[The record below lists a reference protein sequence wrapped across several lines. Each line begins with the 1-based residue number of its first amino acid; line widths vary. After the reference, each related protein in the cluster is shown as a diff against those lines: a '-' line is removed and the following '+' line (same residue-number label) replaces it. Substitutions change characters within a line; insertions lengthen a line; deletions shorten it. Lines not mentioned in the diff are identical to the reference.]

1 MTSNVWPKRRLR
13 PVQHELRIREVG
25 ELRPVWAFEIFAAAT
40 LRIEADEA
48 GNRAVGIDGDRDLAE
63 PQQEPADAAR
73 AFGVFGR
80 VAAVDQLHRGWRN
93 DATADA
99 RRLQDEGERS
109 FRRAADEAE
118 AIVARMPRQEIG
130 LGIGKPVDRLG
141 VLRDDLDLAPAWDA
155 RQRRDGKE
163 YAAAIG
169 AKALRLDD
177 RPGPGRRAD
186 VEIGD
191 VLVTL
196 RDLGQERGV
205 IAVGRVDVPA
215 RQIALDGGLIA
226 VPPRRVDQQQHA
238 DRRAVVVEH
247 IAEARIAFRYGPEG
261 LPAQALDPVAAR
273 AADEA
278 ARQQVRDRIDV
289 GLGDL
294 AASDL
299 GMDHARLSRG
309 NGRPRPLAPAFA
321 VGIGRDLRLQ
331 AHDLPHLGGPG
342 GRIGAVGVEHGDSQ
356 AVHAEGDAAGVGRL
370 AIGVLDIPG
379 RAEMLAVIIEAHAG
393 RRLLFRAQ
401 RDQQFELELLL
412 LLAHRLHLTD
422 AAEERIAGII
432 DAEGETEIGRN
443 RLRAHHP
450 ALAEIGDVV

>member
-1 MTSNVWPKRRLR
+1 MTSNVRPNRGLR
-13 PVQHELRIREVG
+13 PVQHEFRIREIG
-25 ELRPVWAFEIFAAAT
+25 ELRPVWALEIFAAAT
-40 LRIEADEA
+40 LGIDADEA

-63 PQQEPADAAR
+63 PQQQPADAAR

-99 RRLQDEGERS
+99 HRLQDEGEDS
-109 FRRAADEAE
+109 LWRAADQAE
-118 AIVARMPRQEIG
+118 AIVARMPRQELG
-130 LGIGKPVDRLG
+130 LGIGKPVDRLD
-141 VLRDDLDLAPAWDA
+141 VLRDDLDRAPAWDA
-155 RQRRDGKE
+155 RQRRHRDE
-163 YAAAIG
+163 YTPAIG

-177 RPGPGRRAD
+177 RPGPRRRAD

-191 VLVTL
+191 VLVAL

-205 IAVGRVDVPA
+205 VAVGRIDVPA

-226 VPPRRVDQQQHA
+226 VPPRRIDQQQHA
-238 DRRAVVVEH
+238 DRRTIIVEH
-247 IAEARIAFRYGPEG
+247 VAEARVAVRYRSEG

-309 NGRPRPLAPAFA
+309 NDRPRSVSAS
-321 VGIGRDLRLQ
+321 LRLGHRPRS
-331 AHDLPHLGGPG
+331 A
-342 GRIGAVGVEHGDSQ
+342 
-356 AVHAEGDAAGVGRL
+356 AAG
-370 AIGVLDIPG
+370 P
-379 RAEMLAVIIEAHAG
+379 
-393 RRLLFRAQ
+393 
-401 RDQQFELELLL
+401 
-412 LLAHRLHLTD
+412 
-422 AAEERIAGII
+422 
-432 DAEGETEIGRN
+432 
-443 RLRAHHP
+443 
-450 ALAEIGDVV
+450 